1 MGAGRKTET
10 YTLPSNQDLV
20 PYAVSARNLMKNHL
34 GAVIFGCTHST
45 MNECLSKQLFGLPA
59 PHLIYVKKVTPGLPL
74 FLFNYSDRKLYGIFE
89 ATGHGQM
96 NIDPYG
102 WTADGSGRTQFPAQV
117 RMRVRQQCR
126 PLLESQ
132 FKPIIADNYFNPQ
145 HFMFELDHVQTRN
158 LLSLLAPL
166 TISPGKP
173 TPQNP
178 MLRETD
184 SQALPSSST
193 IQKAESCKPLT
204 SEAENPTP
212 LPNWETDFPALPTQN
227 TIQKTELLKPP
238 TSGAENLNSVPTVNW
253 ETEFPALPS
262 RNTLQKKAVLCKPAT
277 SVPQNRVELE
287 TDIPTLPS
295 SSTVVEPEWPYQ
307 LTSQAEHLNSSHLK
321 GGSTCSTPQN
331 TLKWEADF
339 PDFPSINIIQEPEW
353 LEALISEAEY
363 LNSSNLKLDSVPLAG
378 DAVDSKAESPFSQF
392 DQKSGESSCY
402 FSAQSPGSMFYPGI
416 ITKLLLEVQEL
427 KASSTAQT
435 EKMRYLE
442 DKLVEA
448 LFEIQQL
455 KDLLIDG
462 V

>member
-1 MGAGRKTET
+1 MGAGRRTET

-184 SQALPSSST
+184 FRALPSSST
-193 IQKAESCKPLT
+193 IQKAESCKPPT

-212 LPNWETDFPALPTQN
+212 VPNWETDFPALPTRN

-238 TSGAENLNSVPTVNW
+238 TSGAENLTSVPTVNW
-253 ETEFPALPS
+253 ESEFPALPS
-262 RNTLQKKAVLCKPAT
+262 RKTLQKKAVLCNPAT
-277 SVPQNRVELE
+277 SATSMPQNRVELE
-287 TDIPTLPS
+287 T
-295 SSTVVEPEWPYQ
+295 
-307 LTSQAEHLNSSHLK
+307 EHLNSSTLK
-321 GGSTCSTPQN
+321 GGSSCSTHQN
-331 TLKWEADF
+331 TVKWEADF

-353 LEALISEAEY
+353 LEALISEAEHLNSSNLEALISEAEH

-378 DAVDSKAESPFSQF
+378 DAVDSKAESPYSQF

-416 ITKLLLEVQEL
+416 ITKLLQEVQEL

-435 EKMRYLE
+435 EKMSYLE
-442 DKLVEA
+442 DKLVQA
-448 LFEIQQL
+448 SFEIQQL
-455 KDLLIDG
+455 KDLLMDG
-462 V
+462 SLSLHPP